1 MKIEWI
7 ESWIDKVVQR
17 QHSRAN
23 PKRLLDYNDDDDD
36 DGIAPESKRPRHH
49 YPMPASDSQEEQEQ
63 KRQREDT
70 QEKEQEQE
78 LGYTQSP
85 TTVAGKATRTA
96 LMADTEAVDE
106 ANAEQTPRVPRLT
119 SRNILS
125 TAASPVSSAS
135 STTTSDSGA
144 TKRSHWSSRSS
155 PSKRAVLSSLI
166 QPITFPVLVKDTV
179 PPNATAGVRQLY
191 DRLRQFERSQGV
203 FPAVEKHLFE
213 REGIVDP
220 DIDLPYVYFDNTHY
234 RATLGGVPSLADVD
248 KLVKR
253 VRKFRELG
261 ESEAAW
267 NGYIDTTLFLL
278 AEAASVHQGH
288 TTSTNITTAR
298 IGPLSLI
305 PRTQDNVHI
314 RGKTVDFALVLED
327 SDVLRA
333 AAARLPNNADKG
345 VFSYN
350 HTSYSPLLRRPIA
363 VSIETKRQGEHFR
376 DALAQLGV
384 WTSAH
389 FARLT
394 ELLTAAG
401 RSHVRPPMLPC
412 LIAQGSDWK
421 FILAE
426 KTLAGEVK
434 IWSKLDF
441 GDVATHRGVYTT
453 ISVLLL
459 LMDWA
464 ETQYRPWF
472 EENICS
478 FALPPR

>member
-1 MKIEWI
+1 MT
-7 ESWIDKVVQR
+7 
-17 QHSRAN
+17 
-23 PKRLLDYNDDDDD
+23 
-36 DGIAPESKRPRHH
+36 SKRPRHH
-49 YPMPASDSQEEQEQ
+49 YPTPGSDSQEEQEQ
-63 KRQREDT
+63 KRQREDN
-70 QEKEQEQE
+70 QEKEQEQQ

-85 TTVAGKATRTA
+85 TTVARKATRTA
-96 LMADTEAVDE
+96 LIADTEAVDE
-106 ANAEQTPRVPRLT
+106 ANAEQTPRAPRLT
-119 SRNILS
+119 NLNILS

-135 STTTSDSGA
+135 TTTTSDSGA

-155 PSKRAVLSSLI
+155 PSKHAVLSSLI

-179 PPNATAGVRQLY
+179 PPNAAAGVRQLY

-203 FPAVEKHLFE
+203 FPAAEQHLFA

-234 RATLGGVPSLADVD
+234 RATLGGVSSLADVD

-278 AEAASVHQGH
+278 AEAASVHQGR
-288 TTSTNITTAR
+288 TASTNT
-298 IGPLSLI
+298 
-305 PRTQDNVHI
+305 
-314 RGKTVDFALVLED
+314 GKMVDFALVLED
-327 SDVLRA
+327 SDALRA
-333 AAARLPNNADKG
+333 AAARLPINAGKG
-345 VFSYN
+345 VFSFN
-350 HTSYSPLLRRPIA
+350 HTTHSPLLRRPIA
-363 VSIETKRQGEHFR
+363 VSIETKRQGEHFQ
-376 DALAQLGV
+376 DALDQLGV

-459 LMDWA
+459 LMDRA

-478 FALPPR
+478 SVLPTG